1 MNRHDATAGIRNDA
15 PRVLGRGGVGVV
27 EEVEDRRTGA
37 RFARKRLKRDV
48 LHDRR
53 QREVLRRET
62 RVLRSLS
69 HRGIPRVDA
78 WSSGDDAEPW
88 FTMTLVDGEDLDEM
102 LRAASFPFSGGVD
115 VVERA
120 AAVVEFAHR
129 RGVVHGD
136 LKPANVRVD
145 RGGEVF
151 VLDWGLAREVDDGAR
166 GGGSASGT
174 VAYMAPEQASG
185 GAIDRR
191 TDVFNLG
198 ATLCHVLTGAPPHDP
213 SDPEAPVTAALGR
226 CERALD
232 RLDRSGADRRLVR
245 LVRRCLARD
254 PSRRPADAGVVR
266 RALARIRRRRRI
278 EAWLDRIA
286 CFGR

>member
-1 MNRHDATAGIRNDA
+1 MNRHDAAAGIRSDA

-27 EEVEDRRTGA
+27 EEVEDRRSGK
-37 RFARKRLKRDV
+37 RVARKRLKRDV
-48 LHDRR
+48 AHDRR
-53 QREVLRRET
+53 QREVLRREA

-88 FTMTLVDGEDLDEM
+88 FTMTLVDGEDLAET
-102 LRAASFPFSGGVD
+102 LERASFPFAGGVD

-120 AAVVEFAHR
+120 AAVVESAHR

-145 RGGEVF
+145 RDGDVF
-151 VLDWGLAREVDDGAR
+151 VLDWGLAREVGEAAR

-185 GAIDRR
+185 DAIDRR

-226 CERALD
+226 CDRALE

-254 PSRRPADAGVVR
+254 PRRRPADAGAVR
-266 RALARIRRRRRI
+266 RALARIRRRRQLG
-278 EAWLDRIA
+278 AWWARVTR
-286 CFGR
+286 FVR